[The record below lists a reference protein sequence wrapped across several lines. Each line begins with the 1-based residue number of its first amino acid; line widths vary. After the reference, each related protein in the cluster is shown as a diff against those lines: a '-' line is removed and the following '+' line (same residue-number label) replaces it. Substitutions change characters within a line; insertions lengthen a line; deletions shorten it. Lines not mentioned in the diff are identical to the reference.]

1 MSDAGPRTQNAELK
15 LELSEIASKLQ
26 IPSCKRH
33 VFLCIGDSCC
43 SQEAGE
49 KSWKA
54 LKNLLKEQ
62 NLSLSDSPSACFR
75 TKVGCLRVCK
85 GGPILVVY
93 PEGHWYFGMT
103 ADKIPEFVERQI
115 IQGEP
120 INEWIFATHPLG

>member
-1 MSDAGPRTQNAELK
+1 MSDHGRTNPDDSVKEELAQ
-15 LELSEIASKLQ
+15 IASKLQ

-103 ADKIPEFVERQI
+103 ADKIPEFVDRQI
-115 IQGEP
+115 VKGEP
-120 INEWIFATHPLG
+120 ISEWIFATNPLS